1 MVRSF
6 IALPIPATCILE
18 LQAVSRNI
26 EALDKR
32 RVWRLVPSENYHL
45 TLAFMGDLDYQTISL
60 LCDEMDQR
68 FAPLSSEFIEFAEVS
83 LFPFKRR
90 PRLIV
95 AMLKKSEWLEAV
107 YRDTFAMLRALGVT
121 ADKKANF
128 YPHVTLA
135 RLRERRGKA
144 TQFEP
149 QLLSGSFK
157 PESVNL
163 YQSELTVKR
172 SIYTPMHEVA
182 LV

>member
-6 IALPIPATCILE
+6 IALPIPTSCLLE

-32 RVWRLVPSENYHL
+32 KVWRLVPSENYHL
-45 TLAFMGDLDYQTISL
+45 TLAFLGDVDYQTVSL
-60 LCDEMDQR
+60 ICDEMDQR
-68 FAPLSSEFIEFAEVS
+68 LSQLSPELLEFAEVS

-95 AMLKKSEWLEAV
+95 AMLKKNDWLEV
-107 YRDTFAMLRALGVT
+107 LYRDVFSMLRALGVS
-121 ADKKANF
+121 ADKKSNF
-128 YPHVTLA
+128 YPHITLA

-149 QLLSGSFK
+149 QLLTGSFV

-163 YQSELTVKR
+163 YQSELTPKR
-172 SIYTPMHEVA
+172 SIYTPLHKITIA
-182 LV
+182 